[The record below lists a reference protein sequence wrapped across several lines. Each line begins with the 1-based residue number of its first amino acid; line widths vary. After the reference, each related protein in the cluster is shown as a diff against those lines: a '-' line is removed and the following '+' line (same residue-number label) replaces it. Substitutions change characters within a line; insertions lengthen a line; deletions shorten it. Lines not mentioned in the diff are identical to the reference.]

1 MKKIDL
7 TRKTAYNL
15 SKKDKNQETS
25 YEVF

>member
-1 MKKIDL
+1 MKKIDS